1 MMKEIRLYTWPHCP
15 FCNNAKRL
23 LDQKG
28 LTYKDVDIYGNNE
41 MKQVLAEKTGQHT
54 VPFIFVN
61 EKFIGGYT
69 ELAELDNQG
78 DFDKMLA

>member
-1 MMKEIRLYTWPHCP
+1 
-15 FCNNAKRL
+15 
-23 LDQKG
+23 
-28 LTYKDVDIYGNNE
+28 

-54 VPFIFVN
+54 VPFIFVD